1 MHRVR
6 TGGKGLARLT
16 PIRRC
21 AGFPPIN
28 HIGGDGENGERMLRA
43 AVGGVFLQLFV
54 EQLYQL
60 AGNLVNAVVV
70 VSIGRILAHRFKA
83 GNHAA

>member
-1 MHRVR
+1 
-6 TGGKGLARLT
+6 
-16 PIRRC
+16 
-21 AGFPPIN
+21 
-28 HIGGDGENGERMLRA
+28 MLRA

-54 EQLYQL
+54 EQLYLL

-83 GNHAA
+83 GNHAARIAQHAHPRIFDRGE